1 VRVDRIKLVL
11 KGGRVVVDRFEDP
24 PVRVDI
30 AINEEGRIARIAP
43 HVECEGAEVWD
54 LGGLLVLPG
63 LVDIHQHLDKTRT
76 ARYADNP
83 SGTLAGAIE
92 VFSAYAMRA
101 SQEDIAERAH
111 RTIEA
116 CIARGTVGIRS
127 HANVDHKWGLGAV
140 KALVELRSRMQDR
153 IRLQVVAF
161 LSGGALGV
169 SISEAGRL
177 AEEALDEGADAIGGA
192 PDFSEHPEEF
202 IDMLFDVAVRH
213 GCPLDLHVDE
223 TLNPEAR
230 LLAHVARRTIERG
243 LEGQVVVS
251 HCCSLSAMPPGAA
264 LAIVELVARARVGVV
279 TLPATNLFLQG
290 REAPLLPPRGLT
302 RIRELLEAG
311 VPVAYASD
319 NIQDPFN
326 PVGTGDLL
334 EVGRWM
340 FLSAQLPSELLPYVY
355 AMGSTVPAQLM
366 RLGEDYGMREGAYAD
381 LLILDAKD
389 AADAIASG
397 PLNRTVLFHGRH
409 VAGPSYRD
417 PLSNGRSLE

>member
-1 VRVDRIKLVL
+1 MHRIKSVL
-11 KGGRVVVDRFEDP
+11 KGGRVVLGDRFEDP

-30 AINEEGRIARIAP
+30 AIDEEGRIAHIAP
-43 HVECEGAEVWD
+43 HVEYEGAEVWD
-54 LGGLLVLPG
+54 LGGHLVLPG

-76 ARYADNP
+76 ARYSDNP

-92 VFSAYAMRA
+92 TFSAYAPRA
-101 SQEDIAERAH
+101 SQEDIAERAQ

-127 HANVDHKWGLGAV
+127 HANVDHKWGLSAV
-140 KALVELRSRMQDR
+140 EALVELRSRMRKR

-161 LSGGALGV
+161 LTSGALGV
-169 SISEAGRL
+169 SISEARRV
-177 AEEALDEGADAIGGA
+177 AEKALDEGADAIGGA
-192 PDFSEHPEEF
+192 PDFSEHPEKF
-202 IDMLFDVAVRH
+202 IDMLFDVAVRN

-230 LLAHVARRTIERG
+230 LLAHVARRTMEHG

-251 HCCSLSAMPPGAA
+251 HCCSLSAMPLDAA
-264 LAIVELVARARVGVV
+264 WAIIELVARARIGVV

-290 REAPLLPPRGLT
+290 REALVLPPRGLT
-302 RIRELLEAG
+302 RIRELHEAG
-311 VPVAYASD
+311 IPVAYASD

-340 FLSAQLPSELLPYVY
+340 FLSAHLPSEFLPHVY
-355 AMGSTVPAQLM
+355 AMGSTIPAQLM
-366 RLGEDYGMREGAYAD
+366 RLGGDYGIREGAYAD
-381 LLILDAKD
+381 LLILDAED
-389 AADAIASG
+389 VADAIASG

-409 VAGPSYRD
+409 VAGPSYRA
-417 PLSNGRSLE
+417 PRSNKRSLE